1 MYNRHFFMLLV
12 SFVVRYRHCREKKE
26 FMSCLIRIVVAALVL
41 NFWLPVA
48 YSSQDIVGCQKQCK
62 KTVTWTGCDIS
73 KMGFMLELAD
83 TYGKQ
88 NNIQFALS
96 DAGATRGVRDVVKGD
111 VHLGGSCRLPLSRR
125 NSATKEEKE
134 GISLERDSLLI
145 PMGWDALVVI
155 VHKDNPASNI
165 SVNELKKIL
174 KGEITS
180 WESLKDS
187 NGKTGK
193 FNFYT
198 RTGKMSGVGRT
209 LRQTIFDNTHE
220 DFTQTAI
227 YKESSSVIEMA
238 IENDV
243 NGIAVTGYSSAKKR
257 AGLKALAL
265 NGHENSMKNL
275 AAGKYPIYRVLL
287 LTIMKESLKDPDIR
301 DFILYAKSR
310 DASKVIENAGTLPF
324 SSGLGLARKLNENY
338 LMEMFDLE
346 EQGRY
351 NPSEFDL
358 KRWAAN

>member
-1 MYNRHFFMLLV
+1 MSLSVRILV
-12 SFVVRYRHCREKKE
+12 AS
-26 FMSCLIRIVVAALVL
+26 LVL
-41 NFWLPVA
+41 NLWLPAA
-48 YSSQDIVGCQKQCK
+48 YSAQDIVGCQEQCK
-62 KTVTWTGCDIS
+62 KTVTWTGCGIS

-96 DAGATRGVRDVVKGD
+96 GGGATKGIRDVVKGD
-111 VHLGGSCRLPLSRR
+111 VHLGGMCRLPLSKR
-125 NSATKEEKE
+125 NSDTKEEKE
-134 GISLERDSLLI
+134 GIGQERKSLLI
-145 PMGWDALVVI
+145 PMGWDALVVV

-165 SVNELKKIL
+165 SVKELKKVL
-174 KGEITS
+174 KGEITD

-193 FNFYT
+193 FNLYA
-198 RTGKMSGVGRT
+198 RTGKISGVGRT

-220 DFTQTAI
+220 DFTETAI
-227 YKESSSVIEMA
+227 YKKSSGVIEKT

-257 AGLKALAL
+257 AGLKTLAL
-265 NGHENSMKNL
+265 NGHENNMKNL
-275 AAGKYPIYRVLL
+275 AAGKYPIYRLLL
-287 LTIMKESLKDPDIR
+287 LTVMKESLKDPDIR

-310 DASKVIENAGTLPF
+310 EASKVIKAAGTLPF

-358 KRWAAN
+358 KRWAKN